1 MADAVLKT
9 QPRPEL
15 VTSVLAVDDQPVFL
29 RAVRELINATA
40 GMFVVGEATSGEEA
54 VELAESIRPDLVLM
68 DVSMPGMGGVEAAR
82 EIKTAH
88 PSTIVALLSTT
99 HPDEL
104 SCQGS
109 SCPADA
115 LIWKSDLRPR
125 ALEEI
130 WQRHRPRPVA

>member
-9 QPRPEL
+9 QPRTEL

-40 GMFVVGEATSGEEA
+40 GMFVVGEAGRGEEA
-54 VELAESIRPDLVLM
+54 VELAESLRPHLVLM
-68 DVSMPGMGGVEAAR
+68 DVCMPGLGGIEAAR
-82 EIKTAH
+82 AIKAAH
-88 PSTIVALLSTT
+88 PSTVVALLSTT

-104 SCQGS
+104 SCQGG

-115 LIWKSDLRPR
+115 LIWKSDLRPSV
-125 ALEEI
+125 LEEI
-130 WQRHRPRPVA
+130 WQRYCPRPAA

>member
-29 RAVRELINATA
+29 RAVRELINATTE
-40 GMFVVGEATSGEEA
+40 MFVVGEAGRGEEA
-54 VELAESIRPDLVLM
+54 VELVESLRPDLVLM
-68 DVSMPGMGGVEAAR
+68 DVYMPGLGGLQAAR
-82 EIKTAH
+82 EIKAAH
-88 PSTIVALLSTT
+88 PSTVVALLSTT

-104 SCQGS
+104 ACQDG

-115 LIWKSDLRPR
+115 LIWKSELRPR
-125 ALEEI
+125 VLEEI
-130 WQRHRPRPVA
+130 WQRYRPRPPA